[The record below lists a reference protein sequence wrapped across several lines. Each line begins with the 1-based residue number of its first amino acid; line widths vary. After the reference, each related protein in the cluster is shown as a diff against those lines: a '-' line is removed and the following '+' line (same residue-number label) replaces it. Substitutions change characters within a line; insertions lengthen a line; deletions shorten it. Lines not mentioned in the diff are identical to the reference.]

1 MNNTQSRKWLLVINN
16 PQEAGLTHER
26 ICEILTL
33 FSPDYYC
40 MADERATTGT
50 LHTHIFIYSHSPIR
64 FNTIKSRFPIAHIEK
79 SYGSTIDNRNY
90 ILKAGKW
97 ENSEKSET
105 SIDGSFYEFGEIPTE
120 QQEKSPKMSR
130 LIDDVRSGMKTTEII
145 DTSPEFV
152 FKIRDIDLLRQTLLY
167 EKYKSQK
174 RNITV
179 TYLFGATGTG
189 KTRSIFDKHDAD
201 DICRITNYSSKKGI
215 SFDGY
220 LGQRVLVF
228 EEFNSQIPIEE
239 MLNYLDIYPLYL
251 PARYNDKIACYEIV
265 YITSNLP
272 LSEQYPEVQKNRP
285 ETWKAFL
292 RRIHKVVEYCQ
303 DGTKKERNKIY
314 GK

>member
-26 ICEILTL
+26 ISEILTL

-64 FNTIKSRFPIAHIEK
+64 SNTIKNRFPIAHIEK
-79 SYGSTIDNRNY
+79 SYGSTMDNRNY
-90 ILKAGKW
+90 ILKTCKW
-97 ENSEKSET
+97 ENSDKSET
-105 SIDGSFYEFGEIPTE
+105 SIEGSFYEFGEIPTE

-130 LIDDVRSGMKTTEII
+130 LIADVRSGMKTTEII

-220 LGQRVLVF
+220 SGQRVLVF

-272 LSEQYPEVQKNRP
+272 LSEQYREVQKNRP

-292 RRIHKVVEYCQ
+292 RRIHKVVEYCPG
-303 DGTKKERNKIY
+303 GTKKERNKDY